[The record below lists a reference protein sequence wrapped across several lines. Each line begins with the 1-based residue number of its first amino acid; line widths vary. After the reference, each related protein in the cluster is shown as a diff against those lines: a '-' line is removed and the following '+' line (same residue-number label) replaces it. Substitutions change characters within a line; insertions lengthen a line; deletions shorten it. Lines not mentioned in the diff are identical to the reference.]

1 MDDGS
6 RFPIAR
12 EARSEFA
19 FASILFFATLVYT
32 TIQPGA
38 FANTL
43 AILMGLV
50 WLGLTI
56 FFRDP
61 PRRHPN
67 DPNLVISAADGVVV
81 EIVRLNEPVF
91 LEGPSLKIGVFMN
104 LHDVHV
110 NRIPLAGRVAFKQ
123 HVPGEFLQAFR
134 PEAAT
139 RNEHEFTGLE
149 TAHGRMLVKQIAGI
163 MARRIVC
170 SVEVDQALA
179 TGERLGMI
187 KFGSRVDVYMPPQFD
202 PQVEIGD
209 RTKAGETPIA
219 RIPVTGKQE
228 TIEEK

>member
-12 EARSEFA
+12 AARAEFA
-19 FASILFFATLVYT
+19 FASILFFATLVYAA
-32 TIQPGA
+32 IQPGA

-43 AILMGLV
+43 AVLLGLV

-67 DPNLVISAADGVVV
+67 DPHLVISAADGVVV

-104 LHDVHV
+104 LHNVHV
-110 NRIPLAGRVAFKQ
+110 NRTPFAGRVAFRQ
-123 HVPGEFLQAFR
+123 HVHGEFLQAFR
-134 PEAAT
+134 PEASS
-139 RNEHEFTGLE
+139 RNEHHFTGFE
-149 TAHGRMLVKQIAGI
+149 TAHGRVLVKQIAGI

-170 SVEVDQALA
+170 SVEEGQAVA

-187 KFGSRVDVYMPPQFD
+187 KFGSRVDVFMPPQFD

-209 RTKAGETPIA
+209 RIKAGVTPIA
-219 RIPVTGKQE
+219 RIPVTGK
-228 TIEEK
+228 

>member
-1 MDDGS
+1 MNDGS

-12 EARSEFA
+12 AALPEFA
-19 FASILFFATLVYT
+19 FVSILFFATLVYAAL
-32 TIQPGA
+32 QPGV

-43 AILMGLV
+43 TILLGFV

-67 DPNLVISAADGVVV
+67 DPHLVISAADGKVV

-104 LHDVHV
+104 LHNVHV
-110 NRIPLAGRVAFKQ
+110 NRTPLAGRVAFKQ

-139 RNEHEFTGLE
+139 QNEHHFTGLE
-149 TAHGRMLVKQIAGI
+149 TAHGRVLVKQIAGI

-170 SVEVDQALA
+170 SVEEGQAIA

-187 KFGSRVDVYMPPQFD
+187 KFGSRVDVFMPPQFD

-209 RTKAGETPIA
+209 RIKAGVTPIA
-219 RIPVTGKQE
+219 RIPVTGK
-228 TIEEK
+228 